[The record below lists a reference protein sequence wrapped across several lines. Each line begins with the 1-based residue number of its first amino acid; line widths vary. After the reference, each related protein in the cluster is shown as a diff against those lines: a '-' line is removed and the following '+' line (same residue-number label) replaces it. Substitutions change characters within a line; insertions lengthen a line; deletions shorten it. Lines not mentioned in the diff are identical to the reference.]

1 MIKTLLVDGD
11 NLFKIGFHGAKDVYN
26 DGAHVGGVFHFVN
39 ILRKFLEEHNHDK
52 VVVFWDGDSNS
63 SVRKSIYPQYK
74 ANRRQDMNE
83 YKYESYL
90 YQKSRIKQYLEEIF
104 VRQVEMHDNEADD
117 LIAYYCKISKD
128 EKIIVFSADKDLTQL
143 ISADVTIYS
152 PITKQ
157 YFKDGDMISL
167 NKVNIPHYNV
177 LLTKIFTGDKSD
189 NIDGIQGLGEKT
201 LVKFFPQMQ
210 EKPCTIEEIL
220 DYARNIPQKKPI
232 KTLVN
237 LLEGKTKTTI
247 FGEQFYLTNKI
258 IVDLGNPLITD
269 DGKEL
274 VEQILTDTIDPT
286 DRGYKNLMRMMME
299 DGLFKYL
306 PKNDEAWV
314 NFLKPFMKLT
324 RKEKRNITNKN

>member
-1 MIKTLLVDGD
+1 MV
-11 NLFKIGFHGAKDVYN
+11 
-26 DGAHVGGVFHFVN
+26 
-39 ILRKFLEEHNHDK
+39 
-52 VVVFWDGDSNS
+52 S
-63 SVRKSIYPQYK
+63 
-74 ANRRQDMNE
+74 
-83 YKYESYL
+83 
-90 YQKSRIKQYLEEIF
+90 
-104 VRQVEMHDNEADD
+104 NEADD

-128 EKIIVFSADKDLTQL
+128 EDIIIFSADKDLTQL
-143 ISADVTIYS
+143 ISERVTIYS
-152 PITKQ
+152 PISKQ
-157 YFKDGDMISL
+157 YFKNGDMITI
-167 NKVNIPHYNV
+167 NKVDIPHYNV

-189 NIDGIQGLGEKT
+189 NISGIEGLGEKT
-201 LVKFFPQMQ
+201 LIKYFPQVQ

-220 DYARNIPQKKPI
+220 DCARNIPQKKPI

-237 LLEGKTKTTI
+237 LLEGKTKSTI
-247 FGEQFYLTNKI
+247 FGEQFYLTNKT

>member
-1 MIKTLLVDGD
+1 MIKTLLVDGN
-11 NLFKIGFHGAKDVYN
+11 NLFKIGFHGAKDVFN
-26 DGAHVGGVFHFVN
+26 NGDHVGGVFHFVN

-52 VVVFWDGDSNS
+52 VVVFWDGESNS
-63 SVRKSIYPQYK
+63 SIRKSIYPQYK
-74 ANRRQDMNE
+74 ENRRESMNE

-90 YQKSRIKQYLEEIF
+90 YQRSRVKQYLEEIF
-104 VRQVEMHDNEADD
+104 VRQIEVEDNEADD
-117 LIAYYCKISKD
+117 LIAHYCKISKD
-128 EKIIVFSADKDLTQL
+128 EQIIIFSADKDLTQL
-143 ISADVTIYS
+143 ISENVTIYS

-157 YFKDGDMISL
+157 YFKNGDMISI
-167 NKVNIPHYNV
+167 NKVDIPHYNV
-177 LLTKIFTGDKSD
+177 LVTKVFTGDKSD

-201 LVKFFPQMQ
+201 LVKLFPQLQ

-220 DYARNIPQKKPI
+220 DYARNIPQDKPS
-232 KTLVN
+232 KTLTN
-237 LLEGKTKTTI
+237 LLTGKTKSTI
-247 FGEQFYLTNKI
+247 LGEEFYTTNKK
-258 IVDLGNPLITD
+258 IVDLTNPLITA

-306 PKNDEAWV
+306 PKDNDAWV

-324 RKEKRNITNKN
+324 RKEKRNTNKN

>member
-11 NLFKIGFHGAKDVYN
+11 NLFKIGFHGAKDVFN
-26 DGAHVGGVFHFVN
+26 DGAHVGGVFHFVSV
-39 ILRKFLEEHNHDK
+39 LRKFLEEHNHDK

-63 SVRKSIYPQYK
+63 SIRKSIYPQYK
-74 ANRRQDMNE
+74 ANRRQDDMNE

-201 LVKFFPQMQ
+201 LVKFFPQVQ

-237 LLEGKTKTTI
+237 LLEGKTKSTI
-247 FGEQFYLTNKI
+247 LGEEFYTTNKK
-258 IVDLGNPLITD
+258 IVDLTNPLITAD
-269 DGKEL
+269 
-274 VEQILTDTIDPT
+274 
-286 DRGYKNLMRMMME
+286 
-299 DGLFKYL
+299 
-306 PKNDEAWV
+306 
-314 NFLKPFMKLT
+314 
-324 RKEKRNITNKN
+324 